1 MLNPS
6 IWKKYMNYEI
16 PPFSL
21 TTTQW
26 NSQGKIPSHCLK
38 WKTKCTI
45 LSHLLGVYISC
56 FYVCVLFYSLL
67 MYCLWLST
75 SALIS
80 TYMYFGE
87 HNRHLHIHWAV
98 NHHIVTPCC
107 EHLFRM
113 QMNVCTVVCCG
124 VLLLLLFIRFRP
136 CSEHHHSITIFC
148 KQVLCFV
155 LLDLGEFC
163 IYIIELEIHIL
174 LCKGYRKKPMQR

>member
-1 MLNPS
+1 MKKIYELWNPTFFINHHSMKFSGQNTKSFVLNERQNVRSSP
-6 IWKKYMNYEI
+6 ICWE
-16 PPFSL
+16 
-21 TTTQW
+21 
-26 NSQGKIPSHCLK
+26 
-38 WKTKCTI
+38 
-45 LSHLLGVYISC
+45 YISC

-163 IYIIELEIHIL
+163 IYIIELERHIL